1 MRKTTIFSAFA
12 LVLIA
17 AAGLYAQDDQSGEPA
32 PNRLRI
38 APKVAPRV
46 RAVLHAAAAP
56 GAPTTGPEKAVAVL
70 ISTGDSGV
78 TGTVYFTKAGD
89 SVHVTGKVTG
99 LKPGEHG
106 FHVHQFGDVTG
117 SKDGLTTGGHFNPEG
132 KDHGKPE
139 DKVRH
144 VGDLGNI
151 KADDKGVAE
160 IDIKDSLLELSG
172 PHSILGRGLVVHAN
186 ADKFVQPT
194 GDAGGR
200 VAVGVIGIAEVKPV
214 PK

>member
-1 MRKTTIFSAFA
+1 MRKSSIFLAFSFVMLA
-12 LVLIA
+12 T
-17 AAGLYAQDDQSGEPA
+17 AGLCAQDSAPDAKPA
-32 PNRLRI
+32 PARLR
-38 APKVAPRV
+38 VAPRV
-46 RAVLHAAAAP
+46 LPRLRTVAHTAAAP
-56 GAPTTGPEKAVAVL
+56 MAPEKAVAVL
-70 ISTGDSGV
+70 VATGDSGV
-78 TGTVYFTKAGD
+78 SGVVYFTKEGD

-117 SKDGLTTGGHFNPEG
+117 TKDGLTTGGHFNPEG

-160 IDIKDSLLELSG
+160 INIKDSMLELAG

-186 ADKFVQPT
+186 PDKFTQPT

-200 VAVGVIGIAEVKPV
+200 VAVGVIGIAEVKAPA
-214 PK
+214 K

>member
-1 MRKTTIFSAFA
+1 MRKTSIFLAFSIVLSAT
-12 LVLIA
+12 
-17 AAGLYAQDDQSGEPA
+17 AGVFAQDAPPA
-32 PNRLRI
+32 
-38 APKVAPRV
+38 AKVAPV
-46 RAVLHAAAAP
+46 RAKLAPRVAPRLRAVAHAAPAA
-56 GAPTTGPEKAVAVL
+56 ATAGPDKAVAVL
-70 ISTGDSGV
+70 VATGDSGV
-78 TGTVYFTKAGD
+78 TGVVYFTKDGD
-89 SVHVTGKVTG
+89 AVHVTGKVTG

-160 IDIKDSLLELSG
+160 INIKDSMLELSG

-186 ADKFVQPT
+186 PDKFTQPT

-200 VAVGVIGIAEVKPV
+200 VAVGVIGIAEVKAPA
-214 PK
+214 K

>member
-1 MRKTTIFSAFA
+1 MRKSLLFSAFSIM
-12 LVLIA
+12 LVA
-17 AAGLYAQDDQSGEPA
+17 AASLYAQDDPPSGKSPDR
-32 PNRLRI
+32 PRI
-38 APKVAPRV
+38 APRVAPRV
-46 RAVLHAAAAP
+46 RAVLSAAAAP
-56 GAPTTGPEKAVAVL
+56 AAPTAGPVKAVAVL
-70 ISTGDSGV
+70 MPAGDSGV
-78 TGTVYFTKAGD
+78 SCVVYFTKEGD
-89 SVHVTGKVTG
+89 AVHVTGKVSG

-117 SKDGLTTGGHFNPEG
+117 IKDGLTTGGHYNPEG

-139 DKVRH
+139 DKDRH

-151 KADDKGVAE
+151 KADDKGVAQ
-160 IDIKDSLLELSG
+160 IDVKDSMLELSG

-186 ADKFVQPT
+186 ADKFTQPT

-200 VAVGVIGIAEVKPV
+200 VAVGVIGIAEVKPA

>member
-1 MRKTTIFSAFA
+1 MFLAFSI
-12 LVLIA
+12 VLSA
-17 AAGLYAQDDQSGEPA
+17 TAGLHAQDAAPA
-32 PNRLRI
+32 GKAPERARL
-38 APKVAPRV
+38 APRVAPRV

-56 GAPTTGPEKAVAVL
+56 GAPTAGPEKAVAVL
-70 ISTGDSGV
+70 VAAGDSGV
-78 TGTVYFTKAGD
+78 AGTIYFTKEGD

-117 SKDGLTTGGHFNPEG
+117 QKDGLTTGGHFNPEG

-160 IDIKDSLLELSG
+160 IDIKDSMLELAG

-186 ADKFVQPT
+186 PDKFTQPT

-200 VAVGVIGIAEVKPV
+200 VAIGVIGIAEVKAP

>member
-1 MRKTTIFSAFA
+1 MRKTSIFVAFSIVLSATASLF
-12 LVLIA
+12 
-17 AAGLYAQDDQSGEPA
+17 AQDAPPA
-32 PNRLRI
+32 GKVVPARPKLAPRI
-38 APKVAPRV
+38 APRL
-46 RAVLHAAAAP
+46 RAVAHAAPAA
-56 GAPTTGPEKAVAVL
+56 ATAGPEKAVAVL
-70 ISTGDSGV
+70 VAAGDSGV
-78 TGTVYFTKAGD
+78 SGVVYFTKEAD
-89 SVHVTGKVTG
+89 AVHVTGKVTG

-106 FHVHQFGDVTG
+106 FHVHQYGDVTG
-117 SKDGLTTGGHFNPEG
+117 IKDGLTTGGHFNPEG

-160 IDIKDSLLELSG
+160 IDIKDSMLELAG

-186 ADKFVQPT
+186 ADKFTQPT

-200 VAVGVIGIAEVKPV
+200 VAVGVIGIANV
-214 PK
+214 PAPPK